1 MSHWCI
7 PPEWTGETAFLLGGG
22 PSLKGFDASILR
34 GRRVIAINNSW
45 ELAPWAD
52 VLYFC
57 DEKWWRWYGDK
68 VSIGFQGRYIV
79 TPALHV
85 PDPRAK
91 LIKLTGATGLET
103 DPSGLRHGSNSGY
116 QAINLAYHF
125 GAKRIVLL
133 GYDMNINGTTHW
145 HAGHPTTKPEKFA
158 DTLVEAMLPKFPTIV
173 EPLRGAGVE
182 VLNATP
188 GSVLTC
194 WPIVPLSGILNQ
206 CISA

>member
-22 PSLKGFDASILR
+22 PSLRSFDAECLR

-57 DEKWWRWYGDK
+57 DEKWWRWYGEK
-68 VSIGFQGRYIV
+68 AATGFVGRYIV

-85 PDPRAK
+85 PDRRGR

-103 DPSGLRHGSNSGY
+103 DPCGLRHGSNSGY

-125 GAKRIVLL
+125 GARRIVLL
-133 GYDMNINGTTHW
+133 GYDMNVNGSTHW
-145 HAGHPTTKPEKFA
+145 HAGHPTTKPEAFQQ
-158 DTLVEAMLPKFPTIV
+158 TLDNAMLPKFPTIV
-173 EPLRGAGVE
+173 EPLATAGVE

-188 GSVLTC
+188 GSALTC
-194 WPIVPLSGILNQ
+194 WPIVPLGDTLAINF
-206 CISA
+206 